1 MEAAEVLL
9 SFGNEMEMENQILRD
24 NNHEAEKVADQK
36 TAKHE
41 PLQEITNSQKLA
53 PQYNSLPVSGPTKRK
68 YIKRGQPLAADVDK
82 ENASTT
88 RVLRSSKRLKKSVT
102 SETNNSDKSKLKTN
116 KSDSVI
122 DQEVISFLAEQWG
135 KSHRTNSPVEVSR
148 KSVQIQENVSTVN
161 STFTMSPI
169 RKNSVSFKLPEYE
182 TVEKNLS
189 PIQQV
194 QLSFNEASLNKSV
207 EIPIIAYD
215 SDYQEIL
222 KTYEINRCEEN
233 LDLNKT
239 TQTNE
244 INPQGNLNLNKTTKK
259 ITKIVYNPAE
269 IALNMSCHSDD
280 DYDFEHSSPFSDLQE
295 ELDENNNL
303 ILTHRKLKSFVVT
316 SDLNRKFGLDSDRIH
331 NENSRVLFGDLNTLE
346 KGKLLNFKELNEP
359 LAEDNY
365 NFRLLQGLFVQL
377 TNEDDMG
384 LTVCREGD
392 IDYGNYTSPLALPIE
407 QVARDLEEQ
416 AAAKK
421 LLEESARVESVQ
433 AANEKTNVIEK
444 EHFIPKKIRRR
455 KKESAEDE
463 EIDFAF
469 EEAHKIFS
477 IDELA
482 TGIFCEINKKGVNIN
497 KSKTRIGLDE
507 GKTYELKE
515 RIKHQFQIK
524 TNKIDEVWKF
534 LRAGLNKQ
542 LYARYSKK

>member
-1 MEAAEVLL
+1 M
-9 SFGNEMEMENQILRD
+9 
-24 NNHEAEKVADQK
+24 
-36 TAKHE
+36 
-41 PLQEITNSQKLA
+41 
-53 PQYNSLPVSGPTKRK
+53 
-68 YIKRGQPLAADVDK
+68 
-82 ENASTT
+82 
-88 RVLRSSKRLKKSVT
+88 
-102 SETNNSDKSKLKTN
+102 
-116 KSDSVI
+116 
-122 DQEVISFLAEQWG
+122 
-135 KSHRTNSPVEVSR
+135 
-148 KSVQIQENVSTVN
+148 
-161 STFTMSPI
+161 
-169 RKNSVSFKLPEYE
+169 
-182 TVEKNLS
+182 
-189 PIQQV
+189 
-194 QLSFNEASLNKSV
+194 
-207 EIPIIAYD
+207 
-215 SDYQEIL
+215 
-222 KTYEINRCEEN
+222 
-233 LDLNKT
+233 DLNKT

-444 EHFIPKKIRRR
+444 EHFIPKKVM
-455 KKESAEDE
+455 
-463 EIDFAF
+463 
-469 EEAHKIFS
+469 KIL
-477 IDELA
+477 I
-482 TGIFCEINKKGVNIN
+482 
-497 KSKTRIGLDE
+497 
-507 GKTYELKE
+507 LK
-515 RIKHQFQIK
+515 
-524 TNKIDEVWKF
+524 
-534 LRAGLNKQ
+534 
-542 LYARYSKK
+542 